1 MDDLELLWEYGRSGD
16 SHAFARV
23 AERYVDLVYSAA
35 LRQVRDPH
43 LAQDVT
49 QAVLII
55 LMNKAWRLPAGT
67 VVAAWLLKVTR
78 YTALDALKLQ
88 GRRRH
93 HERRAAQMRSETFHP
108 QGGEATQAL
117 KWDDVAPLVDEA
129 LMKLRAA
136 DRDVVVLR
144 YLLGKSTQEIAWVL
158 GIAEDAARQRVSR
171 AMAKL
176 RAIVARRGVSGA
188 RTADESSFGAMMV
201 AHAVGRAPAE
211 VIELAKTIAAPA
223 SGALSTPPAVL
234 ARGALRR
241 MGPSPAKWWGVAA
254 AIAAVAI
261 VMILLERS
269 PAVRQ
274 FVHRITAPAPAPPVL
289 RTPPPIVRTPR
300 TPPPPLLPGQKI
312 WTVPRLNQAASYND
326 LAAVKKYIAAG
337 DAVDRVSQDGN
348 DATPLVSAAFNGRD
362 RAYDM
367 IVYLLDRG
375 ANVNARHANGYTALM
390 LAVRHRSP
398 KTVELLLK
406 RGADV
411 TITNHS
417 GENALDWAEQEKD
430 AKILALIR
438 AAAAKQG
445 LPVPATVP
453 ASPAAP
459 AAPPSR

>member
-16 SHAFARV
+16 SAAFARV

-43 LAQDVT
+43 VAQDVT

-78 YTALDALKLQ
+78 YAALDALKLQ

-93 HERRAAQMRSETFHP
+93 HEQRAAQMRPEAFHP
-108 QGGEATQAL
+108 PDGANEPV
-117 KWDDVAPLVDEA
+117 KWDEVAPVVDEA

-136 DRDVVVLR
+136 DRDAIVLR

-171 AMAKL
+171 AMGKL
-176 RAIVARRGVSGA
+176 RATLARRGVGGA
-188 RTADESSFGAMMV
+188 RTADETALGAMMV
-201 AHAVGRAPAE
+201 AHAVERAPAG
-211 VIELAKTIAAPA
+211 VIELARTIAGPA

-241 MGPSPAKWWGVAA
+241 MGPSPAKWAWPAAA
-254 AIAAVAI
+254 AIAAIAVI
-261 VMILLERS
+261 LILLERM

-274 FVHRITAPAPAPPVL
+274 YVHRLTAPAPAPIVI
-289 RTPPPIVRTPR
+289 RPPPPPPPVRRVPAT
-300 TPPPPLLPGQKI
+300 PPPLLPGQKI
-312 WTVPRLNQAASYND
+312 WTVPRLNQAASDND
-326 LAAVKKYIAAG
+326 LAAVKQYIAAG
-337 DAVDRVSQDGN
+337 DAVDQVSRDGN
-348 DATPLVSAAFNGRD
+348 NATPLVYAAFNGRD
-362 RAYDM
+362 RAYEL
-367 IVYLLDRG
+367 IAFLLDQG
-375 ANVNARHANGYTALM
+375 ADVNARHANGYTALM

-411 TITNHS
+411 TITSNI
-417 GENALDWAEQEKD
+417 GENALDWAQQEND
-430 AKILALIR
+430 PNILALIR

-445 LPVPATVP
+445 LPVPATTQ
-453 ASPAAP
+453 AL
-459 AAPPSR
+459 PPR

>member
-93 HERRAAQMRSETFHP
+93 HERRAAQMRSEAFHP
-108 QGGEATQAL
+108 QGGEATEAV

-129 LMKLRAA
+129 LLKLRAA

-176 RAIVARRGVSGA
+176 RAILARRGVGGA
-188 RTADESSFGAMMV
+188 RTADEASFGAMMV

-241 MGPSPAKWWGVAA
+241 MGPSPAKWAWPAAA
-254 AIAAVAI
+254 AIAAVALI
-261 VMILLERS
+261 LILLERM

-274 FVHRITAPAPAPPVL
+274 YVHRLTAPARAPVVVRPPPPV
-289 RTPPPIVRTPR
+289 RRVPATPA
-300 TPPPPLLPGQKI
+300 PLLPGQKI
-312 WTVPRLNQAASYND
+312 WTVPRMNQAASDND

-337 DAVDRVSQDGN
+337 DAVDQVSRDGN
-348 DATPLVSAAFNGRD
+348 NATPLVYAAFNGRD
-362 RAYDM
+362 RAYDL
-367 IVYLLDRG
+367 IVYLLDQG

-398 KTVELLLK
+398 KTVELLLT

-411 TITNHS
+411 TITSNS
-417 GENALDWAEQEKD
+417 GENALDWAVQEKD
-430 AKILALIR
+430 PKILALIR

-445 LPVPATVP
+445 LPVPATSP
-453 ASPAAP
+453 APSASP
-459 AAPPSR
+459 

>member
-16 SHAFARV
+16 SNAFARV
-23 AERYVDLVYSAA
+23 AERYIDFVYSAA

-88 GRRRH
+88 GRRRR
-93 HERRAAQMRSETFHP
+93 HEQQAAQMRPESFHP
-108 QGGEATQAL
+108 HGSDATETV

-129 LMKLRAA
+129 LLKLRAV

-158 GIAEDAARQRVSR
+158 GIAEDAARQRISR
-171 AMAKL
+171 AMVKL
-176 RAIVARRGVSGA
+176 RSILARRGVSGA
-188 RTADESSFGAMMV
+188 RTADEGAFGAMMV
-201 AHAVGRAPAE
+201 AHAIGRAPPD
-211 VIELAKTIAAPA
+211 VIELARTIAGPA

-241 MGPSPAKWWGVAA
+241 LGPSPAKWAWVTVAVVA
-254 AIAAVAI
+254 VIAVI
-261 VMILLERS
+261 MILLERV

-274 FVHRITAPAPAPPVL
+274 YVHRLTAPAPAPVVV
-289 RTPPPIVRTPR
+289 RPPPARRVPATPA
-300 TPPPPLLPGQKI
+300 PLLPGQKV
-312 WTVPRLNQAASYND
+312 WTVPRLNQAASDND
-326 LAAVKKYIAAG
+326 LAAVQKYIAAG
-337 DAVDRVSQDGN
+337 DAVDQVSQDGN
-348 DATPLVSAAFNGRD
+348 NATPLVYAAFNGRD
-362 RAYDM
+362 RAYDV
-367 IVYLLDRG
+367 IVYLLDQG

-411 TITNHS
+411 TITSNS
-417 GENALDWAEQEKD
+417 GDNALDWAVQEKD
-430 AKILALIR
+430 SKILALIR

-445 LPVPATVP
+445 LPVPATTQ
-453 ASPAAP
+453 AL
-459 AAPPSR
+459 PPR